1 MGDLTGGDTMAQ
13 LIWILLVLLIVVSS
27 LTARRLP
34 LARLV
39 TWGAAWAAIFLG
51 AYLLFA
57 MIEPQFVAWQQSR
70 RGGTVQSNVAPSA
83 TVALTVPSVLT
94 AQTGVRGAVV
104 TVPMQQDGHYW
115 VDAMVNGRSIRFL
128 IDTGASVT
136 ALSRRAADAV
146 GLPPDPMNR
155 TVVMQTANG
164 EITAERSVVAA
175 MSVGTIQASDLPV
188 VVSPAFG
195 DVNVLG
201 MNFLSKLKSWR
212 VEDGEMILE
221 PR

>member
-1 MGDLTGGDTMAQ
+1 MGDLTGGDTIAQ

-128 IDTGASVT
+128 IDTGASMVVLTRQDAQRAGIQTPSVRAMAMGVGGPIEVIPVT
-136 ALSRRAADAV
+136 LDRVAV
-146 GLPPDPMNR
+146 GGIE
-155 TVVMQTANG
+155 A
-164 EITAERSVVAA
+164 RSVEAA
-175 MSVGTIQASDLPV
+175 IADETPVSLLGQSYLQRVGSVEIR
-188 VVSPAFG
+188 G
-195 DVNVLG
+195 DTMVL
-201 MNFLSKLKSWR
+201 R
-212 VEDGEMILE
+212 
-221 PR
+221 